1 MRFTGED
8 GGARRD
14 MWGVE
19 LPGGESKEV
28 GLAGLDEREEEVALV
43 APERNGL
50 GRTRPVL
57 EVRWWPPTGRD
68 RLGWA
73 R

>member
-1 MRFTGED
+1 MED
-8 GGARRD
+8 PD
-14 MWGVE
+14 E
-19 LPGGESKEV
+19 
-28 GLAGLDEREEEVALV
+28 GLAGLDEREDEVALV

-57 EVRWWPPTGRD
+57 EVRWWPPTGRE
-68 RLGWA
+68 RLGCA